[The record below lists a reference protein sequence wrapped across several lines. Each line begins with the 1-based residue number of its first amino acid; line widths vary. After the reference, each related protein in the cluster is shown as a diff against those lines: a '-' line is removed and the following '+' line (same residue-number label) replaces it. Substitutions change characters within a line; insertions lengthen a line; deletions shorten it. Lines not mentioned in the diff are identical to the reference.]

1 MDSGFHAADSGFP
14 STGFQSLSVELGFW
28 ISIVSRIPD
37 SLNCIPHSKG
47 QDSTIHKQKFP
58 RFRNPYSLTWGDI
71 CVAISITIVNEMI
84 WPISVSY
91 RSRSVERTNNLFVL
105 DVLHTSDEPVLL
117 RLRCISNHSK
127 LFHDTIC
134 HPKLVEIA
142 SELVRST
149 NNLFF
154 TCVSYR

>member
-1 MDSGFHAADSGFP
+1 
-14 STGFQSLSVELGFW
+14 
-28 ISIVSRIPD
+28 
-37 SLNCIPHSKG
+37 
-47 QDSTIHKQKFP
+47 
-58 RFRNPYSLTWGDI
+58 
-71 CVAISITIVNEMI
+71 MI

-105 DVLHTSDEPVLL
+105 DALHTPDEPILL

-149 NNLFF
+149 KNPVTFTHGGNPQPTALNDSSEIPLQMYSFVFYSNLYEVDCSEHASPRFVPSSMYPF
-154 TCVSYR
+154 LKDTLFKMLTEW